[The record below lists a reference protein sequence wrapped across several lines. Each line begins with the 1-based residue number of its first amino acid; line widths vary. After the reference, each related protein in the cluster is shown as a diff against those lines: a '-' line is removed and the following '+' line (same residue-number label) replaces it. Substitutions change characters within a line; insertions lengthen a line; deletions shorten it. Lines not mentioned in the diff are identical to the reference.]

1 MRNKKAWLR
10 IIEAFIAV
18 LIVASVLLITITNAP
33 KPDRTEEIYKMQ
45 RSVLE
50 QVASND
56 SLREEIIN
64 NDATNTLGFITSIID
79 PKWEARIKI
88 CEISDICKMDDYVEK
103 DVYVDEIL
111 ISSTLQEY
119 NPKVLKLFMWEK

>member
-10 IIEAFIAV
+10 IIEAFIAI

-33 KPDRTEEIYKMQ
+33 KPDRTEEIHKMQ

-56 SLREEIIN
+56 ALREEIIK
-64 NDATNTLGFITSIID
+64 NDATNTLSFINSIVD
-79 PKWEARIKI
+79 QKWEVRIEI

-111 ISSTLQEY
+111 ISSTLELY
-119 NPKVLKLFMWEK
+119 APKKLKLFMWEK